1 MTELN
6 KQIEYLFKLVDNVSS
21 SAGQMAQSLDE
32 AGQRVDA
39 NMVKQEELQRSV
51 EATGAVL
58 DGQQVKA
65 DQTSTHLD
73 SAVEDMKQTM
83 DILNAEV
90 DVASAK
96 QAELRDEMLHTQTT
110 ASDTQ
115 ISLLTQLT
123 AVMSLKEGVS
133 AVSNGLISLGIV
145 SGDAAQA
152 LSQVNAAFSL
162 MAGAVS
168 TLKSIQAVMTTVNAA
183 SAIGAAIDTYRATLA
198 NPAMLGA
205 VALASGA
212 AIGVA
217 GAYLMSNNTTNNST
231 TVNIV
236 DTTPAQAQSEI
247 LQVVTGGAL

>member
-73 SAVEDMKQTM
+73 SAVEDMRQTM

-90 DVASAK
+90 DVASTK

>member
-73 SAVEDMKQTM
+73 SAVEDMRQTM

-96 QAELRDEMLHTQTT
+96 QEELREEMLHTQTT

-152 LSQVNAAFSL
+152 LGQVNAAFSL
-162 MAGAVS
+162 MAGVVS
-168 TLKSIQAVMTTVNAA
+168 TLKSIQAVMTTINAA

>member
-1 MTELN
+1 
-6 KQIEYLFKLVDNVSS
+6 
-21 SAGQMAQSLDE
+21 
-32 AGQRVDA
+32 
-39 NMVKQEELQRSV
+39 
-51 EATGAVL
+51 
-58 DGQQVKA
+58 
-65 DQTSTHLD
+65 
-73 SAVEDMKQTM
+73 M

-96 QAELRDEMLHTQTT
+96 QGELRDEMLHTQTT

-152 LSQVNAAFSL
+152 LGQVNAAFSL

-217 GAYLMSNNTTNNST
+217 GAYLMSNNTTTNST

>member
-1 MTELN
+1 MTELS

-73 SAVEDMKQTM
+73 SAVEDMRQTM

-96 QAELRDEMLHTQTT
+96 QGELRDEMLHTQTT

-217 GAYLMSNNTTNNST
+217 GAYLMSNNTTTNST

>member
-65 DQTSTHLD
+65 DQTSTYLD
-73 SAVEDMKQTM
+73 SAVEDMRQTM

-96 QAELRDEMLHTQTT
+96 QGELRDEMLHTQTT

-152 LSQVNAAFSL
+152 LGQ
-162 MAGAVS
+162 
-168 TLKSIQAVMTTVNAA
+168 VNAA

-217 GAYLMSNNTTNNST
+217 GAYLMSNNTTTNST

>member
-73 SAVEDMKQTM
+73 SAVEDMRQTM

-96 QAELRDEMLHTQTT
+96 QADLRDEMLHTQTT

>member
-1 MTELN
+1 VTELN

-73 SAVEDMKQTM
+73 SAVEDMRQTM

-96 QAELRDEMLHTQTT
+96 QGELRDEMLHTQTT

-145 SGDAAQA
+145 SSDAAQA

>member
-73 SAVEDMKQTM
+73 SAVEDMRQTM

-96 QAELRDEMLHTQTT
+96 QEELREEMLHTQTT

>member
-65 DQTSTHLD
+65 DQMSTHLD
-73 SAVEDMKQTM
+73 SAVEDMRQTM

-96 QAELRDEMLHTQTT
+96 QEELRDEMLHTQTT

>member
-73 SAVEDMKQTM
+73 SAVEDMRQTM

-96 QAELRDEMLHTQTT
+96 QGELRDEMLHTQTT

-152 LSQVNAAFSL
+152 LGQVNAAFSL

-217 GAYLMSNNTTNNST
+217 GAYLMSNNTTTNST

-247 LQVVTGGAL
+247 LQVVMGGAL